1 MINNGAP
8 LLCIS
13 LAGGVS
19 SFRPNCDVV
28 VMHCG
33 ADRCVQVELPRHIMY
48 SQTTT
53 TQFCEP

>member
-13 LAGGVS
+13 LAGSVS
-19 SFRPNCDVV
+19 SFLPNGDVV

-33 ADRCVQVELPRHIMY
+33 ADWCVQVELPRHIMY
-48 SQTTT
+48 FQTTT
-53 TQFCEP
+53 TQFREP